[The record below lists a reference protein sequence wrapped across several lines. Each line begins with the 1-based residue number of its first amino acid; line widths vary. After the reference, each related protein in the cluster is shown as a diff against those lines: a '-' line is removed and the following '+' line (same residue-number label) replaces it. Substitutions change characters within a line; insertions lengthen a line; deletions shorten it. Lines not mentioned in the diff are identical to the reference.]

1 MKNNIRVMVV
11 EDHPEYREV
20 LEIALGKE
28 PDMEIIGEFGTTER
42 ALRSLQDM
50 STRQVPDIILL
61 DLNLPGMSGIEAI
74 PYFTSTIPDAR
85 IIILT
90 QSNQEADV
98 LTAMSLGAAGYLL
111 KSSTVAKIT
120 DGIRSVMAG
129 GAPIDANVA
138 KYILATLKNTRCEK
152 KDTPML
158 SEREMEILTLLAK
171 GLSKKEIAGQLG
183 IGVSTVVTH
192 VSRVYEKLNVVN
204 APSAIDKAHNLGLFR
219 SIREP
224 KA

>member
-1 MKNNIRVMVV
+1 MKKNIRVMVV

-20 LEIALGKE
+20 LEIALRKE
-28 PDMEIIGEFGTTER
+28 PDMEIVGEFGTTER

-74 PYFTSTIPDAR
+74 PFFANTIPDAR

-138 KYILATLKNTRCEK
+138 KYILATLKNTMSEK
-152 KDTPML
+152 SDTPSL
-158 SEREMEILTLLAK
+158 SDREMEILTLLAK
-171 GLSKKEIAGQLG
+171 GLSKKEIADQLG

-219 SIREP
+219 SHR
-224 KA
+224 